1 MTGLAGCMDDEDTG
15 EIPLTVLEPFTGPF
29 SSLAEEHFQG
39 TELAVEQVNE
49 SDEYDFEFELNDY
62 DTQLDAE
69 DAIQEANSALQSDG
83 SEFYMGC
90 ISSSVALAMNDF
102 AQSNEVIYMPG
113 AADISI
119 TGANCN
125 QWVFRFETSTAQ
137 IAEVMAQWTAE
148 ELGGDIFY
156 HVADYAYGNS
166 VLEEIE
172 GRMQNLTSDY
182 ERVGV
187 TRSDP
192 SSTDFDAFIT
202 QISNASDEADAL
214 VVGMTGGDLA
224 IFLNQA
230 RDRGLHEEI
239 PIVTTTGSFRAVR
252 AGAGSGAYDIYSG
265 TRYNPGIETGD
276 NQAFVAAY
284 EEAYG
289 GLPDSF
295 SRTGYESVRTLAAG
309 IADSGSTDPADVREV
324 MAGVERDTIFG
335 PVEYRECDQ
344 QASNPVWM
352 AECVPPAGDG
362 DIADVELLDGW
373 ALSGEEAAPDC
384 ADTQCEL

>member
-1 MTGLAGCMDDEDTG
+1 MDDEETD

-39 TELAVEQVNE
+39 TELAAEQVNAN
-49 SDEYDFEFELNDY
+49 DDLDVTFELNDY

-83 SEFYMGC
+83 SQFYIGC

-102 AQSNEVIYMPG
+102 ARRNEVIYMPS

-148 ELGGDIFY
+148 TLGDQIFY

-172 GRMQNLTSDY
+172 TRMTDLSGGY
-182 ERVGV
+182 EEVGV

-192 SSTDFDAFIT
+192 GSSDFDAFIT

-252 AGAGSGAYDIYSG
+252 AGAGNGAYDIYSG
-265 TRYNPGIETGD
+265 TRYNPAIETGD
-276 NQAFVAAY
+276 NQAFVSAY
-284 EEAYG
+284 EDEYG

-309 IADSGSTDPADVREV
+309 IDEAGSTDPAEVRQV
-324 MAGVERDTIFG
+324 MAGRPFDTIFG

-352 AECVPPAGDG
+352 AECVEPAGGG
-362 DIADVELLDGW
+362 DMAEVELLDGW
-373 ALSGEEAAPDC
+373 MLSGEEAAPDC
-384 ADTQCEL
+384 ADTGCEL